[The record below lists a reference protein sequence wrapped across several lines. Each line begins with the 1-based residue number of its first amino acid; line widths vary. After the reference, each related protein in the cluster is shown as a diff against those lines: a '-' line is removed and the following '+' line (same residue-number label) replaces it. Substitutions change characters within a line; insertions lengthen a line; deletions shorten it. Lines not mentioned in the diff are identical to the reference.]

1 MLYKELEERASEYL
15 AMPEEARTL
24 AGLAV
29 AVGMDRRELTAAM
42 GGKGRKARL
51 LRRAASVIEKE
62 ITENAL
68 RGRYNATMASF
79 LLKTDFSQDDVRR
92 PAPPSSVNVELT
104 EELGRLSH

>member
-1 MLYKELEERASEYL
+1 MLYKEIEERASEYL

-42 GGKGRKARL
+42 GGKGRKGRF

-68 RGRYNATMASF
+68 GGDTM
-79 LLKTDFSQDDVRR
+79 RR
-92 PAPPSSVNVELT
+92 WPLFCSRRISAGTTSAARLRLPA
-104 EELGRLSH
+104 